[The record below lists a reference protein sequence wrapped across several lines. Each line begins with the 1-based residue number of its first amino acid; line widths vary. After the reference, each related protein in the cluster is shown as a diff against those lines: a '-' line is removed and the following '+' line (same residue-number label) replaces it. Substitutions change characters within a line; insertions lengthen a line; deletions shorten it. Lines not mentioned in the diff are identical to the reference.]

1 MRRLP
6 AAIVLIALLAIA
18 ALVLTRGG
26 LGPSPTVSPPP
37 LKVLAHYSNGMTFDY
52 PAAWTAQHYQN
63 VSSFSAL
70 TVYLSPLTLPDPCTR
85 TGNETSCGIWPR
97 VTVPDGGIVAAW
109 YHWGGP
115 GSGIDPTFGQ
125 PSTVGGRTARIRI
138 GDADQACA
146 AIGGDHG
153 FDVQVASDVQ
163 FNWDEFH
170 ACYRGPDT
178 SPIEA
183 AIRSM
188 LATVAWS
195 N

>member
-37 LKVLAHYSNGMTFDY
+37 LDLLAHYSDGPTFDY
-52 PAAWTAQHYQN
+52 PAAWTAQHWAN
-63 VSSFSAL
+63 VSSFFSAD
-70 TVYLSPLTLPDPCTR
+70 VYLSPLKLPDPCTLTAAGGR
-85 TGNETSCGIWPR
+85 CGIWPQ
-97 VTVPDGGIVAAW
+97 VTLPEDGVVATW
-109 YHWGGP
+109 FHWGFP
-115 GSGIDPTFGQ
+115 DRGIDPTFGQ

-163 FNWDEFH
+163 DNWDEFH

-178 SPIEA
+178 APIEA